1 MKAVHAYVS
10 GTVQGVFFRQTCRQ
24 IARRHHLLGWVR
36 NLPDG
41 RVEVWAQGEEPALEE
56 FVAWLWAGP
65 PRAQVDGVESHDVA
79 PDNTLQDFLI
89 TN

>member
-10 GTVQGVFFRQTCRQ
+10 GEVQGVFFRQTTKRR
-24 IARRHHLLGWVR
+24 ARSKGLDGWVR

-41 RVEVWAQGEEPALEE
+41 RVEVWLQGDEDAVNEM
-56 FVAWLWAGP
+56 VDWLWIGP
-65 PRAQVDGVESHDVA
+65 SAASVTGVESDTVE
-79 PDNTLQDFLI
+79 PDQNLQDFLV

>member
-10 GTVQGVFFRQTCRQ
+10 GEVQGVFFRQTTKRR
-24 IARRHHLLGWVR
+24 ARAEGLDGWVR

-41 RVEVWAQGEEPALEE
+41 RVEVWLQGDEEAVNEM
-56 FVAWLWAGP
+56 VDWLWIGP
-65 PRAQVDGVESHDVA
+65 SAASVTGVESDTVE
-79 PDNTLQDFLI
+79 PDQNLQDFLV